1 MAKIVLNFMQKTR
14 AMEVLKEH
22 CSGDGTHATYADGF
36 DDAKVSA
43 LVTERFGFVCA
54 PTIILGL
61 RRAVFG
67 NLGRNNPP
75 AELSARVKALE
86 ALVAE
91 LMAWKLTLESD
102 AK

>member
-36 DDAKVSA
+36 DDAKVA
-43 LVTERFGFVCA
+43 AAVTEKFGFACSQYS
-54 PTIILGL
+54 ILGL
-61 RRAVFG
+61 RRASFG
-67 NLGRNNPP
+67 NIGLNKPP

-86 ALVAE
+86 AQIAE
-91 LMAWKLTLESD
+91 LMAWKASEKAED
-102 AK
+102 